1 MTLSHQRMLLFTAYA
16 TVTFIVSAVF
26 ATAGHESAFAPM
38 CIFYPWVRL
47 LVEYGLIPET
57 KLAVIPFASVYIFF
71 LFLCGSLAVKLSKP
85 KAFLVVL
92 LWHLSGVFLTMVL
105 VHHDLFSIKRLAS
118 WSYTI
123 SIPVSFGYYIY
134 DFILLKE
141 IHLEKLM
148 LGDKNQIYIKARSI

>member
-57 KLAVIPFASVYIFF
+57 NLAVIPFASVYIFF
-71 LFLCGSLAVKLSKP
+71 LFLYGSLLVKLTNP
-85 KAFLVVL
+85 IGLGLLHEGKAGLDAPELHLLENVIGEIQAAVIHPQPPGVDQGQAVSLHAVGFLPGDGRAAVE
-92 LWHLSGVFLTMVL
+92 LTQ
-105 VHHDLFSIKRLAS
+105 S
-118 WSYTI
+118 
-123 SIPVSFGYYIY
+123 
-134 DFILLKE
+134 
-141 IHLEKLM
+141 
-148 LGDKNQIYIKARSI
+148 